1 MKRKDASAMRS
12 LVTHASPAGLVDKFP
27 NIAEFMTAATF
38 EGSSERRDA
47 PTVTFWALGGLW
59 KASVKDKAEGL
70 VMFLSADTFL
80 ELVQLI
86 ELYVLEAEAPWK
98 YDDIASPN
106 KGKRVER
113 K

>member
-1 MKRKDASAMRS
+1 MRKKDVSSMKS
-12 LVTHASPAGLVDKFP
+12 LVTHASPSGLMEKFP

-47 PTVTFWALGGLW
+47 PTITFWALGGLW

-98 YDDIASPN
+98 YDEMNSPN